1 MTSFLNKQ
9 FFSNKRWGISEGKI
23 LDVATGRVVR
33 LARKLKS
40 PVFSTFGI
48 LSL

>member
-1 MTSFLNKQ
+1 MEESR
-9 FFSNKRWGISEGKI
+9 FFKKALGGISGAKV

-33 LARKLKS
+33 LAHKLKS